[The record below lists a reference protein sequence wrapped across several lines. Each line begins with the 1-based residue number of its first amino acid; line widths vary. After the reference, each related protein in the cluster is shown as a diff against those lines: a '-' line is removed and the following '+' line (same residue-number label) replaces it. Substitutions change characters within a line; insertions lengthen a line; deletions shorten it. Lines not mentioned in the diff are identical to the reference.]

1 MINSQILYFI
11 ETSQL
16 KEQIFNSY
24 MQDAVNLY
32 NEDFKADAIKQWDRQ
47 EGLVPDYGTF
57 LMIYLHG
64 KWLEMVR
71 DN

>member
-1 MINSQILYFI
+1 MADSKLLYFV
-11 ETSQL
+11 ETTPL

-24 MQDAVNLY
+24 MDETVMLH
-32 NEDFKADAIKQWDRQ
+32 NEEWTAQVQHEMNGALNPI
-47 EGLVPDYGTF
+47 F
-57 LMIYLHG
+57 LALHLQQ

>member
-1 MINSQILYFI
+1 MNSQILYFI

-24 MQDAVNLY
+24 MDEAVMLY
-32 NEDFKADAIKQWDRQ
+32 NEEWTAQVQHEMGCALNPIW
-47 EGLVPDYGTF
+47 LAV
-57 LMIYLHG
+57 YLAQ

>member
-1 MINSQILYFI
+1 MNSQILYFI

-32 NEDFKADAIKQWDRQ
+32 NEQFKADAIDAWDMK
-47 EGLVPDYGTF
+47 EGYCGFYPVF
-57 LMIYLHG
+57 LAMYLNQR
-64 KWLEMVR
+64 WLELVR